1 MNAGPTR
8 SAIGNATGAHDSNA
22 AAASSSLA
30 CTSGRHASAHATPTR
45 RPPAAGSETS
55 GASARISST
64 QPATSRAI
72 GPAWSNDGASGKTP
86 SIGTT
91 PKPGLKPTTPQ
102 HAAGIRI
109 EPPVSVPSA
118 PSTRPSA
125 SAAADPP
132 LDPPAVRPGND
143 GFGTTP

>member
-1 MNAGPTR
+1 M
-8 SAIGNATGAHDSNA
+8 
-22 AAASSSLA
+22 
-30 CTSGRHASAHATPTR
+30 
-45 RPPAAGSETS
+45 
-55 GASARISST
+55 
-64 QPATSRAI
+64 QPVTSRAI
-72 GPAWSNDGASGKTP
+72 GPAWSNEGASGKTP

-91 PKPGLKPTTPQ
+91 PNPGLKPTTPQ

-118 PSTRPSA
+118 PSTSPSA
-125 SAAADPP
+125 SAAAEPP